1 MTVEK
6 LIVEKKHHKDIEESV
21 NAIKMKA
28 KPMSAPEAPIKIFKA
43 DSDSNESENE
53 EDDDE

>member
-1 MTVEK
+1 MEK

-28 KPMSAPEAPIKIFKA
+28 KPMSVPEAPVKIFKA
-43 DSDSNESENE
+43 ESDSNESENE